1 MIKVEIMEAFGPFC
15 GSGKFYSIHASAI
28 HAKSVKKAVELAK
41 KAFNLACRRDTN
53 PPGVPI
59 LYTFTIT
66 KNGKEI
72 FIEARIG
79 LTT

>member
-15 GSGKFYSIHASAI
+15 GSGNFYSIHATAN
-28 HAKSVKKAVELAK
+28 HARSVKKAVELAK

-72 FIEARIG
+72 FYRS
-79 LTT
+79 